1 MVYAV
6 SDYRV
11 LGFTT
16 STLGL
21 VLTPVHIHRH
31 TVYNP
36 QRDVYTDHSIHTRAH
51 SAPDDKPIGFCNSLL
66 GSTQLQI
73 SKRRR
78 SQS

>member
-21 VLTPVHIHRH
+21 VLNPVHAHRH
-31 TVYNP
+31 TVYNIYLP
-36 QRDVYTDHSIHTRAH
+36 LDRQFTQQ
-51 SAPDDKPIGFCNSLL
+51 SAIY
-66 GSTQLQI
+66 
-73 SKRRR
+73 
-78 SQS
+78 